1 MLFYRNAV
9 NIFTDASTKVI
20 NPGTPHQQFLT
31 CPGFVTTI
39 NGTVINQGYNIVEA
53 TVNYAELYAIK
64 MGVEDAL
71 KYKDTDLFLNIFSD
85 SKISVFGLR
94 KWFFK
99 YYQNAVGY
107 TLMTSGIGSKKKP
120 VSNQELIL
128 DIVRMILHSNT
139 KLSIYHIPG
148 HIKTNKIDSMN
159 KFHEVFHANNFP
171 DTQKITTTLDIE
183 IDIAKYNDYIDNYTR
198 SKLNRTINLGEL
210 KNFDTRKKNYPVVW
224 YPNPKEVKDYLYL
237 INV

>member
-1 MLFYRNAV
+1 
-9 NIFTDASTKVI
+9 
-20 NPGTPHQQFLT
+20 
-31 CPGFVTTI
+31 
-39 NGTVINQGYNIVEA
+39 
-53 TVNYAELYAIK
+53 

-99 YYQNAVGY
+99 YYQNAKGY

-148 HIKTNKIDSMN
+148 HIKTNKIDIM
-159 KFHEVFHANNFP
+159 K
-171 DTQKITTTLDIE
+171 
-183 IDIAKYNDYIDNYTR
+183 R
-198 SKLNRTINLGEL
+198 
-210 KNFDTRKKNYPVVW
+210 
-224 YPNPKEVKDYLYL
+224 
-237 INV
+237 